1 MQPMDQVT
9 AENSSETTYLDV
21 QDQVRAELS
30 QKLSEFEDAK
40 RGLRVLSQLMG
51 IHEKT
56 LKRLID
62 GENKPGPQTLLKIYR
77 VLLDTDDDSLV
88 ILKTHGHVRT
98 TLKKA
103 FPHVRSTLMLKPE
116 IERDLLRDRTLME
129 LYVLCGT
136 NGVSRDFI
144 LYQYG
149 QHGLLLLKKLQD
161 ADVVEL
167 NSKGE
172 FVLGNKQASLGAE
185 GLKQM
190 GIHLVEKFARADQS
204 DELGENYL
212 SLYAVGLTE
221 EAYQSWLKIEEE
233 AFERKMT
240 LARDESNHGDLK
252 VFTFN
257 CTDKIQG
264 SMTRGLH

>member
-1 MQPMDQVT
+1 MDQLEV
-9 AENSSETTYLDV
+9 ETKIEFEHPDLQT
-21 QDQVRAELS
+21 QVRAELDL
-30 QKLSEFEDAK
+30 KLGEFDDAK
-40 RGLRVLSQLMG
+40 RGLKVLSQLMG

-56 LKRLID
+56 LKRLLD

-88 ILKTHGHVRT
+88 ILKTTGHVRSV
-98 TLKKA
+98 LKKA
-103 FPHVRSTLMLKPE
+103 YPHVRSTLMLKPE
-116 IERDLLRDRTLME
+116 IERELLKDRTLME

-149 QHGLLLLKKLQD
+149 QHGLTLLKKLQD
-161 ADVVEL
+161 SGVVTL
-167 NSKGE
+167 NTKGE
-172 FVLGNKQASLGAE
+172 YVLGNKQASLGPE

-190 GIHLVEKFARADQS
+190 GIHLVEKFARPDQA

-212 SLYAVGLTE
+212 SLYAVGLNE
-221 EAYQSWLKIEEE
+221 EAYQAWLKIEEE
-233 AFERKMT
+233 AFERKME
-240 LARDESNHGDLK
+240 LARDEVNHGDLK

-264 SMTRGLH
+264 TLTRGLH

>member
-1 MQPMDQVT
+1 MDQVEL
-9 AENSSETTYLDV
+9 ENNHESAYLDV
-21 QDQVRAELS
+21 QDQVKTELC
-30 QKLSEFEDAK
+30 QKLAEFDDAK

-56 LKRLID
+56 LKRLMD

-77 VLLDTDDDSLV
+77 VLLETDDDSLV
-88 ILKTHGHVRT
+88 ILKSQGHVRT
-98 TLKKA
+98 ILKKA

-116 IERDLLRDRTLME
+116 IERELLRDRTLME

-149 QHGLLLLKKLQD
+149 QHGLVLLKKLQD

-167 NSKGE
+167 NNKGE
-172 FVLGNKQASLGAE
+172 YILGNKQASLGPE

-190 GIHLVEKFARADQS
+190 GIHLVEKFARPDQS

-212 SLYAVGLTE
+212 SLYAVGLSE
-221 EAYQSWLKIEEE
+221 EAYQQWLKIEEE
-233 AFERKMT
+233 AFERKME
-240 LARDESNHGDLK
+240 LARDTTNHGDLK

-257 CTDKIQG
+257 CTDKIQ
-264 SMTRGLH
+264 SNINRGLH

>member
-1 MQPMDQVT
+1 MDQTLV
-9 AENSSETTYLDV
+9 EPKLETHHEDL
-21 QDQVRAELS
+21 QSQVRVELGE
-30 QKLSEFEDAK
+30 KLAEFEDAK
-40 RGLRVLSQLMG
+40 SGLRVLSSLMG

-56 LKRLID
+56 LKRLLD

-77 VLLDTDDDSLV
+77 IILETDDDSLV
-88 ILKTHGHVRT
+88 IQKTTGHVRS

-116 IERDLLRDRTLME
+116 IERELLRDRTLME
-129 LYVLCGT
+129 IYVLCGT
-136 NGVSRDFI
+136 NGVGRDFI

-149 QHGLLLLKKLQD
+149 QHGLTLLKKLQD
-161 ADVVEL
+161 TGVVTI
-167 NSKGE
+167 NAKGE
-172 FVLGNKQASLGAE
+172 FVLGNKQASLGHE

-190 GIHLVEKFARADQS
+190 GMHLVDKFSRPEQA

-221 EAYQSWLKIEEE
+221 EAYQQWLKIEEE
-233 AFERKMT
+233 AFEQK
-240 LARDESNHGDLK
+240 LSIARDEANHGDLK

-264 SMTRGLH
+264 SFTKGLH